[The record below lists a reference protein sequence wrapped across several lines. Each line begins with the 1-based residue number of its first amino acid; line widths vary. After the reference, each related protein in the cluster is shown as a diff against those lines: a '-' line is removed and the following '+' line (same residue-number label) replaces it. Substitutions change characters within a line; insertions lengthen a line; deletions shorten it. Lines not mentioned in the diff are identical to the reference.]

1 MKRLMQIL
9 VTLGLEFGT
18 HKIPVGEALVRI
30 DLAASLYLLGA
41 EARLTVL
48 AREYKIRIWWVL
60 ART

>member
-1 MKRLMQIL
+1 MQIL
-9 VTLGLEFGT
+9 VKAGLEFT
-18 HKIPVGEALVRI
+18 TKTLPPGEALVRV

-48 AREYKIRIWWVL
+48 AHEYKIRIGWVL